1 LIRVLI
7 RLIRVLIRLIRVL
20 IRLARYHRSA
30 SSVNPSL
37 TFTIARFVVR
47 TGDSWFSA
55 YARSYISLAFAKSFN
70 SVCRSTA

>member
-1 LIRVLI
+1 MTLPIR
-7 RLIRVLIRLIRVL
+7 RIRVL